1 MLMLVRLFALVMVVF
16 GIINVINPEMMKQY
30 IAFWAKGKRLQA
42 GGIISL
48 VTGVIFLIVAPQCAT
63 PWFVVLMGI
72 IALIKGVLLFALGPE
87 KWLAKISWWTSCP
100 PMVLRI
106 ISVVAILL
114 GVALI
119 NAAS

>member
-16 GIINVINPEMMKQY
+16 GIINMLNPEVMKKY
-30 IAFWAKGKRLQA
+30 IAFWAKGKRLQV

-48 VTGVIFLIVAPQCAT
+48 VIGIIFLFTAPQCNI
-63 PWFVVLMGI
+63 PWLVVLMGI
-72 IALIKGVLLFALGPE
+72 IALIKGVVLLVLGPE
-87 KWLAKISWWTSCP
+87 KWLANINWWTSRP

-106 ISVVAILL
+106 LSVVTIVL
-114 GVALI
+114 GVVLI